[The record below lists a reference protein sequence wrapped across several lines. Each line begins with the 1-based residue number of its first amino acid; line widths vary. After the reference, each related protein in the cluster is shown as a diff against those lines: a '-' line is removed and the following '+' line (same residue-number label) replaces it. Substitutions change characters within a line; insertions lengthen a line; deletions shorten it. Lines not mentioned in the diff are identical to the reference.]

1 MTEVHTG
8 GRLGFSA
15 FFYSAGPVSIWLFF
29 GYTYRIPV
37 EVETCLI
44 PLSIPPPGW
53 STPALP
59 PVAGGA
65 LLVYNG
71 TIAATGTLAE
81 LKAHYSA
88 PVVDHHDSAILP
100 GFVNAH
106 THLELTHF
114 PSWRLRTHVDYN
126 PRRFSDW
133 IIQLIKITRG
143 LQADDFRSS
152 LVEGLRKCAESGTTA
167 VGDILTRYD
176 LLSSYGM
183 PPLSGR
189 VYFEALGHD
198 PGRYGER
205 LNLAL
210 SAAASMTDS
219 HLQPGLSPHA
229 PYTTGEANMGALRD
243 AASSHGLPL
252 SVHISE
258 SRAESDFIFDSSGP
272 LADDFYPF
280 VDWQQYLTPPR
291 RCSST
296 ELLDRNGLLTPAT
309 LAVHCVHLTLAD
321 AQILKERGVTV
332 CLCPRSNDRL
342 DVGRAP
348 LHLFRKLGIPLALG
362 TDSLASNDSISL
374 WDEMRFALE
383 AFPQEL
389 TPEDVFRMATSG
401 GAAALGLS
409 GLIGSLE
416 PGKRADF
423 QVVRHAGQTEKGSAG
438 AAHRSGATGR
448 RLHRRSF
455 GERAAIDMNSLENA
469 IVRLLRNKPFY
480 GHFLLNLRRSQS
492 PSSRYPAGVTV
503 RDGIATLSIDPP
515 RFAQYSDPQQEALL
529 EHLIKHLL
537 HLHPLRRK
545 GRNSHDWD
553 VCCDLAINPTVEG
566 LPEDALLPEMY
577 DQESGLAAEEYYD
590 LLVPPF
596 DAGNLEGSGYG
607 DSMQDQRG
615 SAGQG
620 RAALKDAATLDD
632 HEIWI

>member
-1 MTEVHTG
+1 MPDTTIHT
-8 GRLGFSA
+8 A
-15 FFYSAGPVSIWLFF
+15 PWLVNP
-29 GYTYRIPV
+29 GV
-37 EVETCLI
+37 
-44 PLSIPPPGW
+44 PPI
-53 STPALP
+53 
-59 PVAGGA
+59 AGGA
-65 LLVYNG
+65 LLVYNNM
-71 TIAATGTLAE
+71 IAATGTLAE

-88 PVVDHHDSAILP
+88 PVVEHHDCAILP

-143 LQADDFRSS
+143 LQEDDFRSS

-176 LLSSYGM
+176 LISSYGM

-189 VYFEALGHD
+189 LFFEALGHD
-198 PGRYGER
+198 PGRYGDR
-205 LNLAL
+205 LKLAL
-210 SAAASMTDS
+210 SAAGSMTGS

-229 PYTTGEANMGALRD
+229 PYTTGEGNMEMMRD

-252 SVHISE
+252 AVHISE

-280 VDWQQYLTPPR
+280 VGLQQYLTPPR

-309 LAVHCVHLTLAD
+309 LAVHCVHVSLAD
-321 AQILKERGVTV
+321 AQTIKQRGCTV

-374 WDEMRFALE
+374 WDEMRYALE
-383 AFPQEL
+383 TFPEEL
-389 TPEDVFRMATSG
+389 SPGDVLQMVTSG

-409 GLIGSLE
+409 ALIGSLE

-423 QVVRHAGQTEKGSAG
+423 QIVRHAGQTEKG
-438 AAHRSGATGR
+438 
-448 RLHRRSF
+448 
-455 GERAAIDMNSLENA
+455 
-469 IVRLLRNKPFY
+469 
-480 GHFLLNLRRSQS
+480 
-492 PSSRYPAGVTV
+492 
-503 RDGIATLSIDPP
+503 
-515 RFAQYSDPQQEALL
+515 LL
-529 EHLIKHLL
+529 ERLISQ
-537 HLHPLRRK
+537 
-545 GRNSHDWD
+545 GRLAD
-553 VCCDLAINPTVEG
+553 VCIGGVL
-566 LPEDALLPEMY
+566 
-577 DQESGLAAEEYYD
+577 
-590 LLVPPF
+590 
-596 DAGNLEGSGYG
+596 
-607 DSMQDQRG
+607 G
-615 SAGQG
+615 SAPP
-620 RAALKDAATLDD
+620 
-632 HEIWI
+632 